1 MLKKVDWKQNLRIHQ
16 HLNGW
21 QTNKTHF
28 CKQKD
33 WAETW
38 EANRRTWSLQPRKKR
53 PLKSKDWEKMSM
65 KWNEMQ
71 LPFWIFFLPKI
82 KIWCF
87 SLTARYVKDVILISV
102 LTFRKIQCTECEL
115 IGRMIQICKYYFF
128 IAIIIYFKKYI
139 SLEGTQI
146 NQLVSC
152 SLWIFSFH
160 FSKLIAVS
168 LSIFVMILWL
178 FWVCGY
184 MYTYTN

>member
-1 MLKKVDWKQNLRIHQ
+1 MKLAAQEKKTFKKQGLRK
-16 HLNGW
+16 NV
-21 QTNKTHF
+21 N
-28 CKQKD
+28 
-33 WAETW
+33 EV
-38 EANRRTWSLQPRKKR
+38 
-53 PLKSKDWEKMSM
+53 
-65 KWNEMQ
+65 KWNAVAI
-71 LPFWIFFLPKI
+71 LNFFLPKI

-87 SLTARYVKDVILISV
+87 SLTARYVKHIILISV

-184 MYTYTN
+184 VYTYTN